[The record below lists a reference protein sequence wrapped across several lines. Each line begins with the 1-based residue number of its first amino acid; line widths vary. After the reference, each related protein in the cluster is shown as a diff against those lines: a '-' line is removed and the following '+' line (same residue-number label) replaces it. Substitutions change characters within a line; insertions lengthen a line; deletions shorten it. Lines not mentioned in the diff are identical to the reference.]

1 VSSSDD
7 SRGASN
13 VLYAPKLVF
22 SSCISR
28 LVAQLN
34 HTLVSPHFATMPGDY
49 AGLYKA
55 PLSAW
60 QRSRFDVP
68 FKPGKSTVGGEF
80 ALRRVQN
87 ALRITQIRAEKESAI
102 SPDSITGRPAR
113 QVDRLLR
120 AKPIKY
126 TFRPSHFCCL
136 IRFLIPSLA
145 IRL

>member
-1 VSSSDD
+1 
-7 SRGASN
+7 
-13 VLYAPKLVF
+13 
-22 SSCISR
+22 
-28 LVAQLN
+28 
-34 HTLVSPHFATMPGDY
+34 MPGDY

-55 PLSAW
+55 PLSVW

-68 FKPGKSTVGGEF
+68 FNE
-80 ALRRVQN
+80 RVQN
-87 ALRITQIRAEKESAI
+87 ALRLTQIRAEKESAI

-126 TFRPSHFCCL
+126 PFRPSHFCCL

>member
-1 VSSSDD
+1 MSSRDD

-13 VLYAPKLVF
+13 VLYVPKLVF

-28 LVAQLN
+28 FVAQLN
-34 HTLVSPHFATMPGDY
+34 HTLVSPHFVTMPGDY

-68 FKPGKSTVGGEF
+68 FKPGKSTVGGKF
-80 ALRRVQN
+80 ALRRVQKG
-87 ALRITQIRAEKESAI
+87 LRIAERESAI

>member
-1 VSSSDD
+1 MSSCGD

-13 VLYAPKLVF
+13 VLYVPKLGF

-28 LVAQLN
+28 FVAQLN

-55 PLSAW
+55 PLSVW

-80 ALRRVQN
+80 ALQN
-87 ALRITQIRAEKESAI
+87 ALRITQKLAEGESAI